1 MFKKKINYA
10 KSMSVHP
17 LIADHPLY
25 NSLFSSNLE
34 KYEIVNDDLSSELTF
49 IPTYYKNIGN
59 NHSIIIEDYLT
70 LFFPHIHNG
79 SNFEWDYKNCHWLG
93 GYKSMFQN
101 PNFKGVVCHMKQTIE
116 SIQTI
121 FNNDEIIKNKL
132 YYLGL
137 AYQSPIENIKK
148 TDDKKIVLTFTNSFG
163 GTENNFP
170 LRGGL
175 EVIMSF
181 KNIIEKGYKNVFLN
195 LLGDIKIDDSLES
208 WVKSCPFINILPY
221 DEIVHGRKMYT
232 DDTIHN
238 ILKDTDIFLIPACRI
253 HSMSVVRALSYG
265 NIVLGSDG
273 WGFNE
278 FLDEEFMCKGQY
290 KSSYIEDGVLKEKY
304 SLHLESP
311 NFELCNSIE
320 TKIID
325 LVENPS
331 NMDYIKQTNLTNSK
345 TKISKKNSDSEFE
358 VIIDKMMK

>member
-25 NSLFSSNLE
+25 NSLFSSSLN

-49 IPTYYKNIGN
+49 IPTYYKNIQN
-59 NHSIIIEDYLT
+59 NHSIIIEDYIT

-79 SNFEWDYKNCHWLG
+79 SNFEWDYNNCHWLNN
-93 GYKSMFQN
+93 YKQMFQN
-101 PNFKGVVCHMKQTIE
+101 PNFKGVICHMKQTID
-116 SIQTI
+116 SIGTI
-121 FNNDEIIKNKL
+121 FNNDETIKNKL
-132 YYLGL
+132 FYLSL
-137 AYQSPIENIKK
+137 AYQSPIEVIKK
-148 TDDKKIVLTFTNSFG
+148 TNKDKIILTFTNSFG

-170 LRGGL
+170 LRGGV
-175 EVIMSF
+175 EVIIAF

-195 LLGDIKIDDSLES
+195 LLGDIKIDKSLND
-208 WVKSCPFINILPY
+208 WIISCPFINILPH
-221 DEIVHGRKMYT
+221 DEINHGRKMYT
-232 DDTIHN
+232 DNTIHK

-253 HSMSVVRALSYG
+253 HSMSVVKALTYG

-290 KSSYIEDGVLKEKY
+290 KSSYIENGVLKEKY

-311 NFELCNSIE
+311 NIELCNSIE
-320 TKIID
+320 SKIID
-325 LVENPS
+325 LIENPS
-331 NMDYIKQTNLTNSK
+331 NMDLIKENNLINSK
-345 TKISKKNSDSEFE
+345 IKFSKEKRDLEFE
-358 VIIDKMMK
+358 SIIDKMLN